1 MCFTMNSYKLMN
13 LLILVNILPGMKE
26 NNFSLQL
33 HMRWTWQNKSV
44 QRMQLMTVEVED
56 GSHSVMGGNSER

>member
-1 MCFTMNSYKLMN
+1 MCFTMNSYKLVN

-33 HMRWTWQNKSV
+33 HMRV
-44 QRMQLMTVEVED
+44 DLAE
-56 GSHSVMGGNSER
+56 